1 LRLLCFFLMP
11 EFPKTCILVSTC
23 DRYKVFA
30 ELTATLIAQ
39 HWDNHP
45 PVYFSG
51 ADVDGMENWLPL
63 QDDPKD
69 WLSITKH
76 ALEELAALGFQQCY
90 MILDDHPP
98 VTTCHADHLN
108 KTLPVMMDE
117 LDAVTICLNGAG
129 YWRPGPEGKL
139 LGKKKFGMEQMADS
153 HQWKYQLHPALWNI
167 KSFIELL
174 DILLDGRPVECRTPW
189 VFERELGSM
198 GDQIANHLKRGSYR
212 VNGRKMSSSRLSVL
226 RDVVEK
232 RTFDVIRS
240 VMGKLFGID
249 MWKRIDSTWGWVYR
263 YYEGPYPVIWS
274 GMLRGGTVNND
285 FISWLKWHRKKE
297 FLSQLT
303 PILKQWLDEKK

>member
-1 LRLLCFFLMP
+1 MS
-11 EFPKTCILVSTC
+11 EVHKTCILVSTC

-30 ELTATLIAQ
+30 ELTASLIGQ

-69 WLSITKH
+69 WVSITKH
-76 ALEELAALGFQQCY
+76 ALEELSSLGFQHCY

-98 VTTCHADHLN
+98 VTACHAAHLN
-108 KTLPVMMDE
+108 QTLPEMMDE

-139 LGKKKFGMEQMADS
+139 LGKKHYGLEQMADS
-153 HQWKYQLHPALWNI
+153 HPWKFQLHPALWNI
-167 KSFIELL
+167 GAFIDLL
-174 DILLDGRPVECRTPW
+174 DLLLDGTTTAGRTPW
-189 VFERELGSM
+189 VFERMLGNL
-198 GDQIANHLKRGSYR
+198 GDNTPEHLKRGSYR
-212 VNGRKMSSSRLSVL
+212 VNGRKMSASKMSVV
-226 RDVVEK
+226 RDIIEK
-232 RTFDVIRS
+232 RTFDIVRS

-249 MWKRIDSTWGWVYR
+249 MWKGIDSSWGWVYK

-274 GMLRGGTVNND
+274 GMLRAGAANND
-285 FISWLKWHRKKE
+285 FLSWLRWHRKTA
-297 FLSQLT
+297 FLSKLT
-303 PILKQWLDEKK
+303 AILEKWPNEQK